1 MSDAS
6 RFADS
11 ARVHD
16 IAQQLYPEA
25 KITMV
30 DRGYDNIVALIDQEL
45 VLRFPRNEAAL
56 VRSRYECDMLGKL
69 DGIKAVVVPK
79 LVVQHDDPSY
89 LVTSFVP
96 GQNVSPEF
104 INGLSIAEQQAIGT
118 VIGTFAYELHSSVSA
133 EREAAFRKSAHLG
146 DQFDETWQ
154 QYFTRVVAG
163 GHFVLPEQTRLVKQ
177 FYEQW
182 MILNEA
188 HVQNLVIHDDLHV
201 DNILFTDNK
210 LVGILDFAEANIGT
224 AEQEFR
230 QLYRIDLNVLEAAM
244 AAYNR
249 LMGVELDIEAIKI
262 WAVMQELGS
271 YSRRLQAGQTDHPS
285 FKRATNHLNQWLPEG
300 RWDVI
305 AS

>member
-69 DGIKAVVVPK
+69 DGIKAVAVPK
-79 LVVQHDDPSY
+79 LVAQHDDPPY

-104 INGLSIAEQQAIGT
+104 INGLSINEQQAIGAT
-118 VIGTFAYELHSSVSA
+118 IGTFAYELHSSVSVKKKQRFENQRNWA
-133 EREAAFRKSAHLG
+133 TSLMKLG
-146 DQFDETWQ
+146 ST
-154 QYFTRVVAG
+154 T
-163 GHFVLPEQTRLVKQ
+163 LPESWQAATLPCQ
-177 FYEQW
+177 
-182 MILNEA
+182 
-188 HVQNLVIHDDLHV
+188 
-201 DNILFTDNK
+201 NK
-210 LVGILDFAEANIGT
+210 LVL
-224 AEQEFR
+224 
-230 QLYRIDLNVLEAAM
+230 
-244 AAYNR
+244 
-249 LMGVELDIEAIKI
+249 
-262 WAVMQELGS
+262 
-271 YSRRLQAGQTDHPS
+271 PS
-285 FKRATNHLNQWLPEG
+285 SITN
-300 RWDVI
+300 
-305 AS
+305 